1 MKILNV
7 NIPGSFSFSSL
18 VKKKFISAQF
28 VKTPTEMKK
37 AKIIQFYFVC
47 CNYIYFDTENSKD
60 IKENLKN
67 SNM

>member
-7 NIPGSFSFSSL
+7 NIPGSFPFSSL
-18 VKKKFISAQF
+18 VKKKFIFAQAQ
-28 VKTPTEMKK
+28 TEMKK

-47 CNYIYFDTENSKD
+47 CNYIYFDTENSKN
-60 IKENLKN
+60 IKANLKN

>member
-7 NIPGSFSFSSL
+7 NIPGSFPFSSL
-18 VKKKFISAQF
+18 VKKKFISAQAQ
-28 VKTPTEMKK
+28 TEMKK

-47 CNYIYFDTENSKD
+47 CNYIYFDTENSKN
-60 IKENLKN
+60 IKANLKN